1 LFATLD
7 PTLRRLDLQGG
18 SHVVLADTVGF
29 VRDLPHDLVAAFRST
44 LSETRDAD
52 LLLHVVDAS
61 RDDRDTC
68 IEQVENVLRQIGAH
82 ECPVLMVYNKS
93 DLINRQPIIERDE
106 SGKPVR
112 VWLSAQTGGGIELLK
127 EALAEIFR
135 DLRVQ
140 GWVLLEPHEAALRAR
155 LYEMKVVM
163 QETHDDQGRS
173 LMQLSI
179 NTKDLKEVGLE
190 QRFSHEK
197 DRVALLQQ
205 AV

>member
-1 LFATLD
+1 
-7 PTLRRLDLQGG
+7 
-18 SHVVLADTVGF
+18 LADTVGF

-68 IEQVENVLRQIGAH
+68 IEQVKDVLHQIGAH
-82 ECPVLMVYNKS
+82 ERDVLMVYNKC
-93 DLINRQPIIERDE
+93 DLMDRQPSLERDE

-112 VWLSAQTGGGIELLK
+112 VWLSAESGEGIELLK

-135 DLRVQ
+135 DLRMD
-140 GWVLLEPHEAALRAR
+140 GWVLLEPGESALRAR
-155 LYEMKVVM
+155 LYDMKVVVK
-163 QETHDDQGRS
+163 ETSDDQGR
-173 LMQLSI
+173 LLIQLSI
-179 NTKDLKEVGLE
+179 NHKDLKDAGLE